1 MVVFDHEVVSEGTDD
16 RSDVRHDPRD
26 PEEVV
31 CRAERLLAE
40 PGNEREEPAVKTI
53 KNWAVFIWGIPFR
66 SVEIPAL
73 GTDPESQLH
82 IFGRSDWIQI

>member
-1 MVVFDHEVVSEGTDD
+1 MFDHEVVSEGTDD

-40 PGNEREEPAVKTI
+40 PGNEREEPAVSKM
-53 KNWAVFIWGIPFR
+53 KN
-66 SVEIPAL
+66 
-73 GTDPESQLH
+73 
-82 IFGRSDWIQI
+82 